1 MHVPCTCFSG
11 TITLSMKT
19 INEVFDAFD
28 YAMYLNSNGYNDPHG
43 SLNSLLCGSSISVE
57 VPDVEWDVF
66 KKRVALEPEKL
77 KALIFSYEL
86 KNILERLNSSNTQ
99 MFGFPLAG
107 FFIPEYSEITHRNGA
122 IQVEGSFNP
131 GKAEKTMLPQ
141 IIKEMCPE
149 TSREVYKE
157 KFDRIQFHLKRGDI
171 YEVNLCI
178 RFSGI
183 VTNLNP
189 INLYKRLNNDSPAPF
204 SSLLKW
210 RDAWI
215 VCSSPERYLRKSGNK
230 VISQPIKGT
239 IRRTG
244 NEETDNKSIHLLKKS
259 AKEKA
264 ENLMIVDLV
273 RNDLSHFARQ
283 DSVKVIE
290 TCGIYPFNRVFQMIS
305 TVEAELETRIGLADV
320 LETSFPMGSM
330 TGVPKIRAMQIADS
344 IETFCREMYSG
355 SLGYAINTDFD
366 LNVVIRSY
374 LYHKPSGY
382 LAFST
387 GSAITLQ
394 SEAEREYDECLL
406 KAESLHKC
414 LNDILHS

>member
-1 MHVPCTCFSG
+1 MRVPCRRFSG

-43 SLNSLLCGSSISVE
+43 SINSLLCGSSMSIE
-57 VPDVEWDVF
+57 VPNIEWEIF
-66 KKRVALEPEKL
+66 KKHLTLDPEKL

-86 KNILERLNSSNTQ
+86 KNIFERLNSSNTE

-131 GKAEKTMLPQ
+131 GETEMTMPPQ

-149 TSREVYKE
+149 TSREAYKE
-157 KFDRIQFHLKRGDI
+157 QFDRIRFHLKRGDI

-183 VTNLNP
+183 VNNLNP
-189 INLYKRLNNDSPAPF
+189 VTLYKRLNNDSPSPF
-204 SSLLKW
+204 SALLKW

-244 NEETDNKSIHLLKKS
+244 NEETDNKNIHLLQNS

-273 RNDLSHFARQ
+273 RNDLSHFALQ
-283 DSVKVIE
+283 NSVKVSE

-305 TVEAELETRIGLADV
+305 TVEAHLEKQIGLAEL

-344 IETFCREMYSG
+344 TETFCREMYSG
-355 SLGYAINTDFD
+355 SLGYAINKDFD

-382 LAFST
+382 LAFSA

-394 SEAEREYDECLL
+394 SEADHEYDECLL

-414 LNDILHS
+414 LNDILH